1 MKKILSILVFVLFGV
16 CSVLAASGSTTITA
30 YAIYD
35 YNCDSI
41 YEPGGG
47 TVQARG
53 QQWYRNGLSV
63 REREDKGEVG
73 VESTAEG
80 QGYDGIS
87 DKDYKVYADVISATD
102 GYYFSKWCEVD
113 TFGAKAKFTATTCS
127 YSLRYNESVTRKVY
141 AFFEPIKISNAA
153 VKQHAYTTDSAGVGE
168 GLVWFR
174 VNKQS
179 NGLRDFTWYLEQ
191 YSASYDPAG
200 FEIVDEPYH
209 RDGSSY
215 DTIYVKVKFTNQ
227 NRNAA
232 DCIYVVLQSKG
243 KSPKTSTG
251 DISTSEKR
259 RVMMYGYSD
268 LKPVFTTNPT
278 DTLDFTPDTPLETG
292 SSVERTIQTS
302 WERIVT
308 GHATWKV
315 TLLDKTNANA
325 NGFTLVS
332 ASAEKNPVVRFT
344 AKQGINQADLTAKLE
359 MQATYKDSKNAN
371 VIYKD
376 TIILTGDAGKV
387 ITLNGAQATTRTISI
402 EHSATET
409 WQEESVEFLTT
420 LLGIEVTPNGFPS
433 GADENKIQYVWR
445 EGDTEVKVRL
455 NSTMTPGFYTPT
467 VKFASTGVE
476 ADLTIEA
483 LVYLQKPQVSVLPN
497 KLGNAVRLTWNQVL
511 DATHYVVTSN
521 GISLDTIVAD
531 KNSYEYD
538 AKAVGKEM
546 LAIGKEYKF
555 AVEAIYA
562 PDEHANR
569 LSDSV
574 SAIPAI
580 PESITLQDLSDLN
593 MYTGTDIYIE
603 GHSTY
608 GKEQYRQKYAIDLLP
623 TFSASGTPLFGRLYV
638 FGMTT
643 SLTPA
648 TAPDGQVGYTITA
661 ANSSA
666 GSDATTPCYIYEPN
680 GDAYKLVH
688 TITKMNMSDKN
699 ATYFTLTANSQK
711 YYLTGFCPYAT
722 TGWGTG
728 QAGVWML
735 TGEANAKIDLYLHN
749 LCVFAR
755 AHTDNGKIATTKETA
770 GDNNVVT
777 YNFASSITNITTT
790 LYMDVTAAVL
800 VFKTSN
806 ENAATPFLPTIH
818 LLGDNELEG
827 GVGCVRAGA
836 LGSYIYAGMHSSA
849 IHVLTTSDKQCTTL
863 SVDDKWIQDS
873 SGSTIRTNGMLDV
886 APAGNGRPSIDLGNA
901 KTTLDFNGGQIFLKN
916 STPSSTSYLSTFAIG
931 YRKFTRDFEIVEAT
945 LYGLGDDQEGGN
957 VNFNDG
963 TINCD
968 TLTDDFMRGTY
979 GQYYFNKYTMKC
991 PKNTKIN
998 GGSHNCDI
1006 MACSGPAASGGSP
1019 TNKWGETLV
1028 STQVAITNE
1037 PTEPYYLAEIDFAKE
1052 PGRLKCIK
1060 ADDPYYN
1067 MTLNEYYAQKGESY
1081 LHESMKAK
1089 NGEVTL
1095 MVPVQFTDKEAVVE
1109 VLVHN
1114 WALCT
1119 PEVGASSNG
1128 VSISLGGSTT
1138 VISDETNKTSYLLF
1152 GEVDQH
1158 MQIASESYTIPE
1170 GEMGGG
1176 ASVSLSDQY
1185 MENILNEDA
1194 YQIEKAQY
1202 ILKPLTQADEWI
1214 LFVPPFDITNVY
1226 VVESYPESDLVALA
1240 ESEGIDAALARQ
1252 AGSTMDFFYYIC
1264 NYAGGSNG
1272 GTNGNLWTLHDQWK
1286 RSTTSIVGDG
1296 KKQLTHFT
1304 GRNYTANYYLQHS
1317 SGVWDWK
1324 PQAKWNEERNE
1335 WEGRFVTD
1343 WQYLPAI
1350 DSEGADEYY
1359 KVMHGDEEYDVIMK
1373 KGEVYS
1379 LKFPYMYYGYRD
1391 EKGKWDYWSGK
1402 YIIFEGLGPQTIE
1415 GTNYHETIR
1424 TSIVAEDGKAIVRG
1438 NSTLAAMESN
1448 LNGYFIDLEG
1458 PTPQRFTGPYSY
1470 IKDVDPMD
1478 GYILANVTLPSPA
1491 PRRIASIDLMSGDV
1505 TYEPVD
1511 GSENTVTGTPTIDGG
1526 HNMLVYVTDGG
1537 LGVVPVTPQY
1547 VYIYNTAGQ
1556 LVVSQYL
1563 TDDTRFTLPTGIY
1576 LVRGEKDQAKAM
1588 VK

>member
-1 MKKILSILVFVLFGV
+1 MKKILSILVFVLLGIGTMYGQ
-16 CSVLAASGSTTITA
+16 SAGSSTIHA

-35 YNCDSI
+35 PDCDSI
-41 YEPGGG
+41 YEQGGG
-47 TVQARG
+47 TVQAKAIKQNSSNHSNYTLG
-53 QQWYRNGLSV
+53 TEGTYSNQTGNGYY
-63 REREDKGEVG
+63 
-73 VESTAEG
+73 
-80 QGYDGIS
+80 QGIS
-87 DKDYKVYADVISATD
+87 WTNWTEKKYGYSIAADVKSAID
-102 GYYFSKWCEVD
+102 GYYFAKWCDVD
-113 TFGAKAKFTATTCS
+113 TFGAASKSTATTRS
-127 YSLRYNESVTRKVY
+127 YSLTYSDAVTRTTY
-141 AFFEPIKISNAA
+141 AFFEPVKISNAG
-153 VKQHAYTTDSAGVGE
+153 VKQHAYSTDSAGVGE

-209 RDGSSY
+209 RDGSTY

-232 DCIYVVLQSKG
+232 DRIYVVLQSKG

-251 DISTSEKR
+251 DISTYEKR

-268 LKPVFTTNPT
+268 LKPVFATNPS

-292 SSVERTIQTS
+292 SSVEQTIQTS

-332 ASAEKNPVVRFT
+332 TSAEKNPVVRFT

-387 ITLNGAQATTRTISI
+387 ITLNGAQATTRPISI

-409 WQEESVEFLTT
+409 WQEETVEFLTT
-420 LLGIEVTPNGFPS
+420 LSGIEVTPNGFPS
-433 GADENKIQYVWR
+433 GADENKIQYVWT
-445 EGDTEVKVRL
+445 EGDSEVKVRL

-574 SAIPAI
+574 VAIPAI
-580 PESITLQDLSDLN
+580 PESITFADLSDLN
-593 MYTGTDIYIE
+593 MYTGTDIYIK
-603 GHSTY
+603 GHATY

-623 TFSASGTPLFGRLYV
+623 TFSNSGTPLFGRLYV

-666 GSDATTPCYIYEPN
+666 GSDAITPCYIYEPN

-688 TITKMNMSDKN
+688 TITNMNMSDKN

-755 AHTDNGKIATTKETA
+755 AHTDNGKTATTQETA

-777 YNFASSITNITTT
+777 YNFASSITQITNT
-790 LYMDVTAAVL
+790 LYMDITAAVL
-800 VFKTSN
+800 AFRTSN
-806 ENAATPFLPTIH
+806 ENTSKPFLPTIH

-916 STPSSTSYLSTFAIG
+916 STPSSTVYLSTFAIG
-931 YRKFTRDFEIVEAT
+931 YRTFTRDFTIVEAT
-945 LYGLGDDQEGGN
+945 LYGLGNDQEGGN

-968 TLTDDFMRGTY
+968 TLTDDFMKGTY

-991 PKNTKIN
+991 PQNTKIN

-1019 TNKWGETLV
+1019 KNKWGETLV
-1028 STQVAITNE
+1028 STQVAITNV
-1037 PTEPYYLAEIDFAKE
+1037 PTEPYYLAEIDFATD
-1052 PGRLKCIK
+1052 PGMLKCIK

-1109 VLVHN
+1109 VLTHN

-1128 VSISLGGSTT
+1128 VTISLGGSTT

-1152 GEVDQH
+1152 GEVDQY
-1158 MQIASESYTIPE
+1158 MQLASESYTIPE

-1176 ASVSLSDQY
+1176 ANVSLSDQY
-1185 MENILNEDA
+1185 MESILNEEP

-1202 ILKPLTQADEWI
+1202 ILKPLKQADEWI

-1226 VVESYPESDLVALA
+1226 VLESYPESDLVDFA
-1240 ESEGIDAALARQ
+1240 EKHGIDDALIKQ
-1252 AGSTMDFFYYIC
+1252 AGATMDFFYYIC

-1272 GTNGNLWTLHDQWK
+1272 GTNGNLWALHDQWK
-1286 RSTTSIVGDG
+1286 RNTKYIIGDG

-1304 GRNYTANYYLQHS
+1304 GRNYDANYYLQRS
-1317 SGVWDWK
+1317 SGVWEWNGQKFTTDWK
-1324 PQAKWNEERNE
+1324 
-1335 WEGRFVTD
+1335 
-1343 WQYLPAI
+1343 YLPAK
-1350 DSEGADEYY
+1350 DAANADEYY
-1359 KVMHGDEEYDVIMK
+1359 KVVHGDDEYDVIMK
-1373 KGEVYS
+1373 KGEIYS

-1391 EKGKWDYWSGK
+1391 KEGKWDYWSGK

-1415 GTNYHETIR
+1415 GTNYQETIR
-1424 TSIVAEDGKAIVRG
+1424 TSIAVENGKAVVRG
-1438 NSTLAAMESN
+1438 NSTLATM
-1448 LNGYFIDLEG
+1448 
-1458 PTPQRFTGPYSY
+1458 
-1470 IKDVDPMD
+1470 DVDM
-1478 GYILANVTLPSPA
+1478 GAYILDENQKFTYQVSPEPVNPTSGFVLENASLPSPM
-1491 PRRIASIDLMSGDV
+1491 PQRIKSIDLVSGEV
-1505 TYEPVD
+1505 TTESNV
-1511 GSENTVTGTPTIDGG
+1511 STSTPTIAGD
-1526 HNMLVYVTDGG
+1526 NQMLVYNIAGG
-1537 LGVVPVTPQY
+1537 VGIVPVVEQQ
-1547 VYIYNTAGQ
+1547 VSIYNAAGQ
-1556 LVVSQYL
+1556 LVTSQYL
-1563 TDDTRFTLPTGIY
+1563 ADEVHIPLPTGIY
-1576 LVRGEKDQAKAM
+1576 LISGVKDQFKTV

>member
-1 MKKILSILVFVLFGV
+1 MKKILSILVFVLLGIGTMYGQ
-16 CSVLAASGSTTITA
+16 SAGSSTIHA

-35 YNCDSI
+35 PDCDSI
-41 YEPGGG
+41 YEQGGG
-47 TVQARG
+47 TVQAKAIKQG
-53 QQWYRNGLSV
+53 STKVSDYNIFGD
-63 REREDKGEVG
+63 EGTY
-73 VESTAEG
+73 STAEG
-80 QGYDGIS
+80 KGYYSKGILGMG
-87 DKDYKVYADVISATD
+87 KKEYGYTIAADVKSAID
-102 GYYFSKWCEVD
+102 GYYFAKWCDVD
-113 TFGAKAKFTATTCS
+113 TFGAKSMSTSTTRS
-127 YSLRYNESVTRKVY
+127 YSLKYNESVTRKTY
-141 AFFEPIKISNAA
+141 AFFEPIKISNAD

-200 FEIVDEPYH
+200 FEIVDAYH

-215 DTIYVKVKFTNQ
+215 DTIYVQVKFTNQ

-232 DCIYVVLQSKG
+232 DRVYVVLQSKG
-243 KSPKTSTG
+243 KSPKTSSG
-251 DISTSEKR
+251 GISTSELRKQL
-259 RVMMYGYSD
+259 MYGYSD

-292 SSVERTIQTS
+292 SSVEQTIQTS

-344 AKQGINQADLTAKLE
+344 AMQGINQADLTAKLE

-409 WQEESVEFLTT
+409 WQEETVEFLTT
-420 LLGIEVTPNGFPS
+420 LSGIEVTPNGFPS

-574 SAIPAI
+574 VAIPAI
-580 PESITLQDLSDLN
+580 PESITFADLSDLN
-593 MYTGTDIYIE
+593 MYTGTDIHIE
-603 GHSTY
+603 GHATY

-623 TFSASGTPLFGRLYV
+623 TFSNSGTPLFGRLYV

-643 SLTPA
+643 SLTPV

-666 GSDATTPCYIYEPN
+666 GSDAITPCYIYEPN
-680 GDAYKLVH
+680 GDAYELVA
-688 TITKMNMSDKN
+688 TITNMNMSDKN

-735 TGEANAKIDLYLHN
+735 SGEANAKIDLYLHN

-755 AHTDNGKIATTKETA
+755 AHTDNGKIATTQATA

-806 ENAATPFLPTIH
+806 ENAAAPFLPTIH

-836 LGSYIYAGMHSSA
+836 LGSYTYAGMHSSA

-931 YRKFTRDFEIVEAT
+931 YRKFTKDFSMVEAT

-1028 STQVAITNE
+1028 STQVAITNV
-1037 PTEPYYLAEIDFAKE
+1037 PIEPYYLAEIDFAVD
-1052 PGRLKCIK
+1052 PGMLKCVK
-1060 ADDPYYN
+1060 TDDPYYN

-1109 VLVHN
+1109 VLTHN

-1128 VSISLGGSTT
+1128 VTISLGGSTT

-1152 GEVDQH
+1152 GEVDQY
-1158 MQIASESYTIPE
+1158 MQTASESYTIPE

-1176 ASVSLSDQY
+1176 ANISLSDQY
-1185 MENILNEDA
+1185 MESILNEDA

-1202 ILKPLTQADEWI
+1202 ILKPLKQADEWM

-1226 VVESYPESDLVALA
+1226 VLESYPESDLVDFA
-1240 ESEGIDAALARQ
+1240 EKQGIDDALIKQ
-1252 AGSTMDFFYYIC
+1252 AGATMDFFYYIC

-1272 GTNGNLWTLHDQWK
+1272 GTNGNLWALHDQWK
-1286 RSTTSIVGDG
+1286 RNTKYIIGDG

-1317 SGVWDWK
+1317 SGVWEWDGSKFKTDWK
-1324 PQAKWNEERNE
+1324 
-1335 WEGRFVTD
+1335 
-1343 WQYLPAI
+1343 YLPAK
-1350 DSEGADEYY
+1350 GATDADAYY
-1359 KVMHGDEEYDVIMK
+1359 KVMHGDTEYDVIMK

-1379 LKFPYMYYGYRD
+1379 LNFPYMYYGYRD
-1391 EKGKWDYWSGK
+1391 EQGQWDYWSGK

-1424 TSIVAEDGKAIVRG
+1424 NSIVAENGKAIVCG

-1448 LNGYFIDLEG
+1448 QNAYFLDRLG
-1458 PTPQRFTGPYSY
+1458 DTPQRFTGPYG
-1470 IKDVDPMD
+1470 DTETVDPTN
-1478 GYILANVTLPSPA
+1478 GYILANASLPSPA
-1491 PRRIASIDLMSGDV
+1491 PKRIKTIDIISGDV
-1505 TYEPVD
+1505 TYEED
-1511 GSENTVTGTPTIDGG
+1511 EHGSQNTTTSTPTIAGD
-1526 HNMLVYVTDGG
+1526 NKMLVYTISGGVGIIPVVEQQVSIYNAAGG
-1537 LGVVPVTPQY
+1537 LVH
-1547 VYIYNTAGQ
+1547 
-1556 LVVSQYL
+1556 SQYL
-1563 TDDTRFTLPTGIY
+1563 TSEVNIPLPTGIY
-1576 LVRGEKDQAKAM
+1576 LICGEHEQYKVL